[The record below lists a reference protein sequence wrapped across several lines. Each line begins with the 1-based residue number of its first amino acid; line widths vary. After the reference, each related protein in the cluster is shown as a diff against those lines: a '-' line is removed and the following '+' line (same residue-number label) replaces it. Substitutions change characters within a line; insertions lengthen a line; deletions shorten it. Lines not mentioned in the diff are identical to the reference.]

1 MDTKLGGELSIAMF
15 EHIWLLE
22 YLKIWSPNPMVF
34 IISLLELPR
43 IGGLKP
49 TKTLPFRDIFLSLI
63 YGT

>member
-1 MDTKLGGELSIAMF
+1 
-15 EHIWLLE
+15 
-22 YLKIWSPNPMVF
+22 MVF